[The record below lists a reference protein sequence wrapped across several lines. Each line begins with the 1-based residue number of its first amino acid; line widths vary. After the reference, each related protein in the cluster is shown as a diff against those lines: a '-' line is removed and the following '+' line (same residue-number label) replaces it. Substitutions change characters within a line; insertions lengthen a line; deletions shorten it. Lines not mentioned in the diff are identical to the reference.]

1 MSGEAK
7 KSKEE
12 IVRLNQELS
21 ILNTISQ
28 TVNQSIDLDEIL
40 NKSLDKM
47 MEMTD
52 VRSAGIYL
60 LDEKSNDLVYV
71 AHRGFSKIFLKGMK
85 RMKLGEGVTGKVA
98 LSGEPIF
105 IEDYPSHPE
114 ALPLAIE
121 EGLKS
126 LAVIPLK
133 SRDKIYGT
141 LNLARKE
148 FSKITLFETNL
159 FNSIGQIISGALERA
174 SLYTENVKRLE
185 ELKTLYSIS
194 QEIALKLEVKVILQ
208 KIMEAQY
215 IG

>member
-1 MSGEAK
+1 MTREVR

-12 IVRLNQELS
+12 IVKLNRELS
-21 ILNTISQ
+21 ILNAISQ

-60 LDEKSNDLVYV
+60 LDEKNNDLVYV
-71 AHRGFSKIFLKGMK
+71 AHRGFSKVFLKGMK

-98 LSGEPIF
+98 LSGEAIF
-105 IEDYPSHPE
+105 IEDYPNLPE
-114 ALPLAIE
+114 AFSLVIE

-133 SRDKIYGT
+133 LRDKIY
-141 LNLARKE
+141 NDK
-148 FSKITLFETNL
+148 KD
-159 FNSIGQIISGALERA
+159 
-174 SLYTENVKRLE
+174 
-185 ELKTLYSIS
+185 
-194 QEIALKLEVKVILQ
+194 
-208 KIMEAQY
+208 
-215 IG
+215 